1 MIGLQLAPVVL
12 SLMVLAAH
20 FLRGGHLLAVVL
32 ILVLLGLLAVRQRW
46 VPRLVQVA
54 LLLGAAEWLRALAEL
69 ATERAR
75 SGQPASRLVL
85 ILGTVAAVTGLS
97 ALVFRS
103 ARLRN
108 WYQPEAP
115 RESVN
120 HGADS

>member
-54 LLLGAAEWLRALAEL
+54 LLLGAAEWLRTLAEL

-75 SGQPASRLVL
+75 AGQPAVRLVL

-97 ALVFRS
+97 ALAFRS